1 LHEDD
6 VLINNELV
14 QKHVYIEYPESILVV
29 PFLDDATVLMVRQYR
44 YVLSAW
50 NLEFPGGIID
60 HGEQASGAAQRELEE
75 ETGFHARRLLPII
88 KVYPDPSNTTQRV
101 HVFFATGLQRSAPSR
116 GADELIENASV
127 SLLQLADFINA
138 GQIIDGVTLIAALL
152 ALK

>member
-1 LHEDD
+1 MHEDD

-60 HGEQASGAAQRELEE
+60 HGEQTSGAAQRELEE
-75 ETGFHARRLLPII
+75 ETGFHARKVLPII

-101 HVFFATGLQRSAPSR
+101 HVFSSRRICNEAPHH
-116 GADELIENASV
+116 GEP
-127 SLLQLADFINA
+127 IN
-138 GQIIDGVTLIAALL
+138 
-152 ALK
+152 